1 VRPGA
6 LLICLCLASAAHAA
20 EVHLGIS
27 LFQFAGAEMSAIVAP
42 EAGVTFA
49 PGGPFRVSVFGRA
62 MLVQNIDRLAL
73 GPGLEAV
80 AILGSAE
87 LRLAGVLLF
96 TEPLCGNFAYCGW
109 AARPQLELGPALRLQ
124 LRRGGTLSVGAA
136 ALVGNG
142 YFGLLIPR
150 FTFDF

>member
-1 VRPGA
+1 MRPGA

-49 PGGPFRVSVFGRA
+49 PGGPFRVSVLGRA

-73 GPGLEAV
+73 GDAYGYTTVDPAQFETMYAL
-80 AILGSAE
+80 LKTDAE
-87 LRLAGVLLF
+87 VLSRVPKGQEPPPPTLYEPERHRWHREGHY
-96 TEPLCGNFAYCGW
+96 EPLKVS
-109 AARPQLELGPALRLQ
+109 ARQPKL
-124 LRRGGTLSVGAA
+124 TLLPNPSE
-136 ALVGNG
+136 
-142 YFGLLIPR
+142 
-150 FTFDF
+150 